1 MPGFSS
7 PAQVPMWFSSYTEAS
22 LGLVYAASAS
32 ECGDHI
38 INCLDMSNLQNK
50 KDSVNNCVRELK

>member
-1 MPGFSS
+1 
-7 PAQVPMWFSSYTEAS
+7 MWFSSYTEAS